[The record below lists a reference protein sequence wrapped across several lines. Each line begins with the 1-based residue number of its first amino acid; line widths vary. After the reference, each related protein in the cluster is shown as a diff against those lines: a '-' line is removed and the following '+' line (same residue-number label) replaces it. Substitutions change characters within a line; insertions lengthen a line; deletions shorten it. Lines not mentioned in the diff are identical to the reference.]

1 MSCGRRNPLRVR
13 RPCSSCWNA
22 SLVLTPSRSAR
33 DPGQVTS
40 ELLRSWVQKMLL
52 AGIRR
57 PPARHNGTVRHPGQR
72 ANQHQ
77 HPTVGWPPCWCPV
90 LSDCLS
96 SQTNAGTDPRRH
108 DAADSPVCRA
118 DRCTGLPRATTQQ
131 VSDRVQVDLT
141 PGGSRRSSSP
151 LMTSS
156 IRADSPACRGEH
168 WFVGAGSQDQTD
180 SDKIRLSS
188 QGGLSERVTRGLRRS
203 RGSQRSRG
211 CNGRS

>member
-1 MSCGRRNPLRVR
+1 MGAENAPGRHSPVHRPDTAALSATQVNGRISISTQR
-13 RPCSSCWNA
+13 SGGRPC
-22 SLVLTPSRSAR
+22 R
-33 DPGQVTS
+33 
-40 ELLRSWVQKMLL
+40 
-52 AGIRR
+52 
-57 PPARHNGTVRHPGQR
+57 
-72 ANQHQ
+72 
-77 HPTVGWPPCWCPV
+77 CPV

-96 SQTNAGTDPRRH
+96 SRTNAGTDPRRH

-211 CNGRS
+211 CSGRS

>member
-1 MSCGRRNPLRVR
+1 M
-13 RPCSSCWNA
+13 
-22 SLVLTPSRSAR
+22 LTPPRSAR

-188 QGGLSERVTRGLRRS
+188 QGGLSERVTRV
-203 RGSQRSRG
+203 
-211 CNGRS
+211 